1 MKITF
6 DEQGEPRPYSQAVQ
20 LFDAYGQPISLAA
33 GSGLDPAAHEDLR
46 GEMGAG
52 GVRYFSG
59 YLHNEDEANQ
69 KLTGRD
75 GIEVWNKMRRTD
87 AKVDGV
93 LQTINLPIES
103 ATWDIVMPPEDDPAY
118 EYTTE
123 EHVEF
128 AKDQLFRRIDWAA
141 YLKHALSCVW
151 AGFSFFEKIY
161 DLEDGKYVLKKVA
174 PRLASS
180 LWRWMVANNELVGIE
195 QRVWKDQAVEFI
207 NIPREKIVLIT
218 FRQEANSYEGLSI
231 LRAVWKH
238 FVIKDTLYKIDAIR
252 LERFAIGTPV
262 ITLPEQYNET
272 LYQLAK
278 NIGKNWKGAEQSYV
292 VKVQGMGIE
301 LLQMNGTNSLDLIP
315 TIQHHDEQIPMV
327 ALAQFMSFGTTQ
339 TGSRALGETSTEFFY
354 DSEIAL
360 ARLICETT
368 QRDLL
373 WPTMDLN
380 FPEKPRPRLVFR
392 DLGAASLGAIIE
404 GLSRIGGFI
413 TPTRD
418 TENSLRE
425 RLDMPALGE
434 DEEFAPVRQQQVQPQ
449 APQQMLA
456 AIPTRAVAAAHQQE
470 SECPS
475 CGGHHGPEQAVE
487 LQARPSQQ
495 VVGEEE
501 FWRPLRPPERFVALR
516 QISGRMLDARDQ
528 MLRVLLAYREEW
540 AADLINQLV
549 QHIPDGPKAITKA
562 KLTPKQVA
570 ECVAHLRPIAME
582 TFDFGAQQ
590 VNSEL
595 QKQAREAGITTKLT
609 RNKVREKTI
618 CKPWLDV
625 LELRNEPLSEID
637 VNNLLTAR
645 LKILVNKMA
654 QKTQDA
660 AQQMAA
666 TTWRTLGAD
675 GLTPAEMGS
684 IEEGLLASAE
694 KEAKYI
700 SAVSTNEAL
709 NLGRDAEAQ
718 RLVEEIDYADY
729 SAILDSP
736 NLCQNCEA
744 ADGTEVQVGSAEYYE
759 MTPPLSGGPYGP
771 CLGNGQCRC
780 IWSYVMR
787 SNIT

>member
-1 MKITF
+1 MKIVF
-6 DEQGEPRPYSQAVQ
+6 GEHGGPQRQVELLGA
-20 LFDAYGQPISLAA
+20 DGQPLSLARR
-33 GSGLDPAAHEDLR
+33 GDREMEHDSLR
-46 GEMGAG
+46 GEVGAG
-52 GVRYFSG
+52 GVQYFSG
-59 YLHNEDEANQ
+59 YLYNDDEANQ

-75 GIEVWNKMRRTD
+75 GIAVWNKMRRTD

-93 LQTINLPIES
+93 LQNINLPIES
-103 ATWDIVMPPEDDPAY
+103 ATFDVVLPPEDDPAY
-118 EYTTE
+118 DYTTE

-128 AKDQLFRRIDWAA
+128 AKDQLFRRIDWPA

-151 AGFSFFEKIY
+151 AGFAFFEKVY

-180 LWRWMVANNELVGIE
+180 LWRWLVVNNDLAGIE
-195 QRVWKDQAVEFI
+195 QRVWKTDERGNGAQRFI
-207 NIPREKIVLIT
+207 SIPREKLVLIT
-218 FRQEANSYEGLSI
+218 FRQEANSYEGISI

-272 LYQLAK
+272 LFQLAK

-292 VKVQGMGIE
+292 IKVHGMEIE
-301 LLQMNGTNSLDLIP
+301 LLQMNGANSLDLIP

-339 TGSRALGETSTEFFY
+339 TGSRALGETSTAFFY

-360 ARLICETT
+360 ARLICEST

-380 FPEKPRPRLVFR
+380 FSEKPRPRIVFR
-392 DLGAASLGAIIE
+392 DLGSASLGMITDS
-404 GLSRIGGFI
+404 LNKIGGFI

-418 TENSLRE
+418 TENNLRE

-434 DEEFAPVRQQQVQPQ
+434 DEEFAPRQQQVQ
-449 APQQMLA
+449 QQPA
-456 AIPTRAVAAAHQQE
+456 SQQAAAASLRASAHAE
-470 SECPS
+470 GDCPT
-475 CGGHHGPEQAVE
+475 CGQRPAQGAAVE

-501 FWRPLRPPERFVALR
+501 FWRPLRPTERFVALR

-540 AADLINQLV
+540 ANSLIQQLV
-549 QHIPDGPKAITKA
+549 SAIPDGPKAITKA
-562 KLTPKQVA
+562 KLTPKQIA
-570 ECVAHLRPIAME
+570 EAVAHLKPIAME
-582 TFDFGAQQ
+582 TFEFGAQQ

-595 QKQAREAGITTKLT
+595 HKQAREAGIEVKLT

-618 CKPWLDV
+618 CKPWIEV
-625 LELRNEPLSEID
+625 LELRNEPLSPID

-645 LKILVNKMA
+645 IKILVGRMA
-654 QKTQDA
+654 QKTMESA
-660 AQQMAA
+660 WQQAA
-666 TTWRTLGAD
+666 TAWRTLGAD
-675 GLTPAEMGS
+675 GLTPAEMGT
-684 IEEGLLASAE
+684 IQEGLLASAE

-718 RLVEEIDYADY
+718 RLVEEIDFADY

-736 NLCQNCEA
+736 NLCQNCEN
-744 ADGTEVQVGSAEYYE
+744 ADGTQVQVGSAEYYE
-759 MTPPLSGGPYGP
+759 MTPPLSGGPYGA

-787 SNIT
+787 SNTT

>member
-6 DEQGEPRPYSQAVQ
+6 DEQGEPQALSRNVHLYDAHGRPIA
-20 LFDAYGQPISLAA
+20 LASVA
-33 GSGLDPAAHEDLR
+33 GLDPAAHEDLR

-59 YLHNEDEANQ
+59 YLYNEDEANQ

-75 GIEVWNKMRRTD
+75 GIEIWNKMRRTD

-151 AGFSFFEKIY
+151 AGFAFFEKVY

-180 LWRWMVANNELVGIE
+180 LWRWMVENNELVGVE
-195 QRVWKDQAVEFI
+195 QRVWRDQAVEFI
-207 NIPREKIVLIT
+207 KIPRDKIVLIT

-231 LRAVWKH
+231 LRAVYKH
-238 FVIKDTLYKIDAIR
+238 FLIKDTLYKIDAIR

-262 ITLPEQYNET
+262 ITLPEVYNET
-272 LYQLAK
+272 LFQLAK

-292 VKVQGMGIE
+292 IKVQGMEVE
-301 LLQMNGTNSLDLIP
+301 LLQMNGANSLDLIP
-315 TIQHHDEQIPMV
+315 TIKHHDEQIPMV
-327 ALAQFMSFGTTQ
+327 ALAQFMSFGTTE
-339 TGSRALGETSTEFFY
+339 TGARALGETTTEFFY

-360 ARLICETT
+360 ARLVCETT

-380 FPEKPRPRLVFR
+380 YPEKPRPRLVFR
-392 DLGAASLGAIIE
+392 DLGAASLGTIIE
-404 GLSRIGGFI
+404 SLSKIGGFI

-434 DEEFAPVRQQQVQPQ
+434 DEEFAPVRQQQAQQQ
-449 APQQMLA
+449 AQQQMA
-456 AIPTRAVAAAHQQE
+456 SGAPVSAVAAARQADGA
-470 SECPS
+470 CPS
-475 CGGHHGPEQAVE
+475 CGGHHSPEQAVE
-487 LQARPSQQ
+487 LQAKPSQQ

-501 FWRPLRPPERFVALR
+501 FWRPLRPSERFVALR

-528 MLRVLLAYREEW
+528 MLRVLLAYRQEW
-540 AADLINQLV
+540 ATDLISQLV

-562 KLTPKQVA
+562 KLTPAQVKEA
-570 ECVAHLRPIAME
+570 VEHLRPIAME
-582 TFDFGAQQ
+582 TFEFGGQQ
-590 VNSEL
+590 VQAEL
-595 QKQAREAGITTKLT
+595 QRQAREAGVQVKLT
-609 RNKVREKTI
+609 RNKVREKTVV
-618 CKPWLDV
+618 KPWVDLMAKRGL

-675 GLTPAEMGS
+675 GLTPEEMGS

-700 SAVSTNEAL
+700 SAASTSEAL

-718 RLVEEIDYADY
+718 RLIEDIDYTDF
-729 SAILDSP
+729 SAILDERVCTP
-736 NLCQNCEA
+736 CMD
-744 ADGTEVQVGSAEYYE
+744 ADGTEMEVGSEQYYE
-759 MTPPLSGGPYGP
+759 MMPPYTKCEGG
-771 CLGNGQCRC
+771 NFCRC
-780 IWSYVMR
+780 IYVFVLKP
-787 SNIT
+787 